1 MVRATAEVLH
11 SKTLAWLLDPDGS
24 HGCGAALLEMM
35 LDSSHRDR
43 PDSTCPHKCPK
54 FMHVQ
59 AEWNRV
65 DIVGLG
71 YEPRVLVAIENKV
84 NAGQGAGQL
93 YGYRKW
99 LERCFPDHRRMMF
112 FLTLHD
118 EVPEDNRWV
127 PLRYSQV
134 YEWIDRLLPKC
145 VVSGQEVVAAYRDML
160 KDLKGKRDTSFP
172 TNVYTAAIEHH
183 RRKFGGDPIE
193 LLQSIKR
200 GIGSVHPEWT
210 IRGPIPQGREPRV
223 KPFLNIAPPKLR
235 AILEAS
241 GLRVGKPNTGNP
253 SWEWITWAV

>member
-35 LDSSHRDR
+35 LDSSPCDR

-127 PLRYSQV
+127 
-134 YEWIDRLLPKC
+134 RL
-145 VVSGQEVVAAYRDML
+145 
-160 KDLKGKRDTSFP
+160 
-172 TNVYTAAIEHH
+172 
-183 RRKFGGDPIE
+183 
-193 LLQSIKR
+193 
-200 GIGSVHPEWT
+200 
-210 IRGPIPQGREPRV
+210 
-223 KPFLNIAPPKLR
+223 
-235 AILEAS
+235 
-241 GLRVGKPNTGNP
+241 
-253 SWEWITWAV
+253 